1 MAEGTLAAAVAT
13 LGSRRIRSI
22 QASHHARVRRGG
34 SARSHSLQIGVR
46 PATRTGGR
54 RQMAQSLRDPKCA
67 LSVLCEQRVEAPVS
81 LWATYRVIFCA
92 APTRGCGSSACV
104 RAESRSQRA
113 RPQGSRTAP
122 TRCRFVF
129 RCEGSVVASCF
140 GTGACVVCAALFAL
154 IVIWGE
160 EGSPQNTVVHEGFD
174 QIGDALDDSTIFV
187 DTSDEMLATQGISE
201 EASMVAAM
209 IAKKEKESIEASIYA
224 RIAAERPSIDVDLEQ
239 MLSSNTSSVNDETN
253 STLAALTAAANA
265 TNAIVESQKISKELD
280 DVNNEKARV
289 QKQLEEK
296 AKELDA
302 EEKKA
307 ASANDA
313 KVQLHT
319 KMKKQDGIAKKLQS
333 KVVTSNERHQADNQ
347 KILKLQ
353 QQLKALRARKKNQV
367 DGLKSELQDAKEHPG
382 QVLERAKQ
390 QIETAKK
397 AAAAAKAAKT
407 MAAMVYSNAQK
418 LIGTVKIA
426 QQSVDDSKKK
436 REEAAEKEQKKAAKQ
451 VKATKKALA
460 SAKRMMKIAKKSAI
474 QAKTAAGSYLDDTRV
489 QRAKK
494 MLATRHESLR
504 NALLKTYGGQPE
516 IQEDNGVPA
525 EEDND
530 AESSETAQQTKQRV
544 QAQAKAAAIKQIGE
558 TAAAAA
564 MEETFGSFG
573 AKATSDEVDGI
584 PQPLVGK
591 IHK

>member
-1 MAEGTLAAAVAT
+1 
-13 LGSRRIRSI
+13 
-22 QASHHARVRRGG
+22 
-34 SARSHSLQIGVR
+34 
-46 PATRTGGR
+46 
-54 RQMAQSLRDPKCA
+54 
-67 LSVLCEQRVEAPVS
+67 
-81 LWATYRVIFCA
+81 
-92 APTRGCGSSACV
+92 
-104 RAESRSQRA
+104 
-113 RPQGSRTAP
+113 
-122 TRCRFVF
+122 
-129 RCEGSVVASCF
+129 
-140 GTGACVVCAALFAL
+140 
-154 IVIWGE
+154 
-160 EGSPQNTVVHEGFD
+160 
-174 QIGDALDDSTIFV
+174 
-187 DTSDEMLATQGISE
+187 
-201 EASMVAAM
+201 
-209 IAKKEKESIEASIYA
+209 
-224 RIAAERPSIDVDLEQ
+224 